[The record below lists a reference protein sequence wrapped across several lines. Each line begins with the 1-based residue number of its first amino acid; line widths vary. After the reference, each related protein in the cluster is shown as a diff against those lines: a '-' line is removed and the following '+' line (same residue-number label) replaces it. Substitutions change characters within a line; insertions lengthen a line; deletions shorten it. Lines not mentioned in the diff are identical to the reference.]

1 MATKFKKLILPNG
14 CRFARI
20 LTLSENVCPLLDD
33 ALKVNSFF
41 CLNVCCGKP
50 TDSAV
55 KEKAAKTLSALP
67 VDQRKSAVAE
77 IANNND
83 NAARHIWRAEHT
95 FYCKTCPGPS
105 GSHKDPQ
112 DTYFRSCSVCLL
124 FGIKPDGTRQN
135 LKEWWDTGGDCP
147 LGHWPPVDK
156 RENCKTDMAVHQ

>member
-1 MATKFKKLILPNG
+1 MKTKFKKLALPNG
-14 CRFARI
+14 CRFTRI
-20 LTLSENVCPLLDD
+20 LTLSENVCPLLDET
-33 ALKVNSFF
+33 LKVNTSF

-50 TDSAV
+50 KDPAV
-55 KEKAAKTLSALP
+55 KEKAVEVLPALP
-67 VDQRKSAVAE
+67 VDQRKSADAVV
-77 IANNND
+77 ANNND
-83 NAARHIWRAEHT
+83 DAVLPTKRVWRTEHT

-147 LGHWPPVDK
+147 LGHWPPVK
-156 RENCKTDMAVHQ
+156 ERGKQ